1 LSSIPEGIGFLGS
14 DTAERYGGYVDPVA
28 ALQEIAE
35 LLAYQRDAGFRARAF
50 TNAARAI
57 ADASVDDLQR
67 IAAAGQLAAIPG
79 VGDKTA
85 SVIAEALTGVVPSY
99 LLKLRAESRADVA
112 TDAGRALQRA
122 LRGDLHLHSDWSDGG
137 DTIHAMAAAARE
149 IGHEYLALTDHSPR
163 LKVAN
168 GLDAQRLSAQLDAV
182 AEINRE
188 FAPFRM
194 LTGVETDILDDG
206 ALDGEPELLSRI
218 DVVIASVHSK
228 LRMERQPMTERM
240 ILAMANP
247 LADILGHCT
256 GRLVTGRGRPES
268 EFDADMVF
276 ASCLHFDKAVEIN
289 CRPERLDPPKR
300 MLRRVVEL
308 GIKVSIDTD
317 AHATH
322 QLQWHPYGCNRAAEC
337 GVPVESIVN
346 TWPVEELLA
355 WCGRHEGR

>member
-1 LSSIPEGIGFLGS
+1 M
-14 DTAERYGGYVDPVA
+14 DPVA
-28 ALQEIAE
+28 ALTEIAE

-57 ADASVDDLQR
+57 ENADLDDLRR
-67 IAAAGQLAAIPG
+67 IAAAGQLGALPG

-85 SVIAEALTGVVPSY
+85 SVIAEALTGVVPTY
-99 LLKLRAESRADVA
+99 LLKLRTDARADIA
-112 TDAGRALQRA
+112 TEAGRALQRA

-137 DTIHAMAAAARE
+137 DTIQAMVAAARE

-163 LKVAN
+163 LKIAN
-168 GLDAQRLSAQLDAV
+168 GLNAERLALQLDLI

-188 FAPFRM
+188 CAPFRL

-206 ALDGEPELLSRI
+206 ALDGDPEVLARI
-218 DVVIASVHSK
+218 DVVVASVHSK

-256 GRLVTGRGRPES
+256 GRMVTGRGRPES
-268 EFDADMVF
+268 EFDADLVF

-289 CRPERLDPPKR
+289 CRPERLDPPLR

-322 QLQWHPYGCNRAAEC
+322 QLRWHPYGCNRAAEC
-337 GVPVESIVN
+337 GVPVTNIVN
-346 TWPVEELLA
+346 TWPVEALLT
-355 WCGRHEGR
+355 WCASHEHTVAA